1 MISLS
6 QLQSNFARSL
16 VYRGEVSDCHIHSD
30 HFTDEQRI
38 QIYRNNVVHSFT
50 DVLKAMYP
58 YTLALVGEECF
69 EQIARSH
76 VLNTPSLSGNVSDYG
91 QGFEQTLST
100 FPKVIEAAPYI
111 TEIARFEA
119 LADELKLTLH
129 NAIENE
135 HQPLAALSQLS
146 DQQQQNIRLVS
157 KASVRSFE
165 SNYSIF
171 DLIEAIDQNTFD
183 ELQLNQPQYG
193 YVQATP
199 DGHLHFQQLEHNDFL
214 LLRAIESQQPLS
226 QINEQQLPSIPSLV
240 DRMLIAGFA
249 QLRS

>member
-6 QLQSNFARSL
+6 QLQHNFSRSL
-16 VYRGEVSDCHIHSD
+16 VYQGDVSDCHIHSD
-30 HFTDEQRI
+30 HFTAEQRI

-76 VLNTPSLSGNVSDYG
+76 ILNTPSLSGNVSNYG
-91 QGFEQTLST
+91 QGFEKTIST

-111 TEIARFEA
+111 GDVAKFEA
-119 LADELKLTLH
+119 LGDELKLTLH
-129 NAIENE
+129 NSIENE
-135 HQPLAALSQLS
+135 HQPLAMLSQLS
-146 DQQQQNIRLVS
+146 AQQQQNICLVT
-157 KASVRSFE
+157 KASVRSFA

-171 DLIEAIDQNTFD
+171 DLIEAIDRNIFD
-183 ELQLNQPQYG
+183 ELQLNQSQYG
-193 YVQATP
+193 YVQATL
-199 DGHLHFQQLEHNDFL
+199 DGHLHFHQLEHNDFL
-214 LLRAIESQQPLS
+214 LLRAIESNQPLS
-226 QINEQQLPSIPSLV
+226 EINEQQLPSIPSLV
-240 DRMLIAGFA
+240 DRMLIAGFV